1 MTGFRLQC
9 KCFYGT
15 WPQCE
20 VTNQGC
26 LDNAIR
32 LLPPIDWA
40 VVAREAHK
48 DGTPHLHGIFYFKEK
63 CDLKDANA
71 TLDLICM
78 KHGNYQGAKSPKKVL
93 RYVCKDGN
101 YVTFG
106 DVPDFKPKD
115 NINNELAKVL
125 LEGGTYA
132 DCVKINAGVSM
143 LQKRKLEEFES
154 WVMRK
159 KQREDLE
166 VWVPP
171 ADTEDYSVQLI
182 VDWLRTN
189 IKQPRSPRQTQLFV
203 CGPPGVG
210 KSRLIGQLSRFLR
223 IYHLPK
229 EENFYDEWENG
240 CYDLAVLD
248 EFKSHKKLQ
257 WLNNWLD
264 GSVMCIPQKGKQTL
278 KKDNIPTIILSNYTL
293 EEMYKPSVGRDALI
307 QRLIC
312 VQLVTEFNLFP

>member
-1 MTGFRLQC
+1 MVFRLQC

-15 WPQCE
+15 WPQCDMS
-20 VTNQGC
+20 NQAL
-26 LDNAIR
+26 LDNALR
-32 LLPPIDWA
+32 LLPPCEWA
-40 VVAREAHK
+40 VVASEAHK

-63 CDLKDANA
+63 CDLKDANP
-71 TLDLICM
+71 TLDLIAS

-101 YVTFG
+101 FVSFG

-115 NINNELAKVL
+115 SINQQLAEIL
-125 LEGGTYA
+125 LKGGTYS
-132 DCVKINAGVSM
+132 DCVTVNAGVSM

-154 WVMRK
+154 WVIRK

-171 ADTEDYSVQLI
+171 PDHSDPNIQLI
-182 VDWLRTN
+182 VEWLRDN
-189 IKQPRSPRQTQLFV
+189 IKKPRSPRQKQLFV
-203 CGPPGVG
+203 CGPPGIG
-210 KSRLIGQLSRFLR
+210 KTRLIGQLSRFLR

-293 EEMYKPSVGRDALI
+293 EEQYKESVGRDALI
-307 QRLIC
+307 QRLTC
-312 VQLVTEFNLFP
+312 VAVVSDFNIFE